1 MEKLIDERL
10 NSSPSVC
17 QAAVLLEQER
27 QEMVQMVGPQGMVST
42 IGGKR
47 ALLFFCL
54 SFLTT

>member
-1 MEKLIDERL
+1 MKKLMDESL

-42 IGGKR
+42 IGMR